1 VLLRTLQLMSPDWK
15 VGTTPLNRKKLD
27 PDSSPEAEFG
37 AALRE
42 ERERQGLTQEQ
53 LAARTGHS
61 SSHISA
67 VETARKKPTLQ
78 VARLVDKALGT
89 GDKFERKW
97 HKMNDAGLLEGFAQY
112 VSHESTAAEIRL
124 YEVGVIP
131 GLLQTPEYT
140 RAVTYAAIARGAITS
155 EQAEERIALI
165 EERQAS
171 LLRLP
176 LPQIFVVLDESCLR
190 RPVGEPEV
198 MKGQL
203 DRLLEFAEQPNTVLQ
218 IAPFTMGERRPLSL
232 PLYVLTMPDRSLMTY
247 AESAHRGQLE
257 RDITFVAP
265 LLTSYYQLQADALS
279 PAESVAMI
287 RKLRKELP

>member
-1 VLLRTLQLMSPDWK
+1 MLLRTLQLMSPDWK

-42 ERERQGLTQEQ
+42 ERERQGLTQDQ

-78 VARLVDKALGT
+78 VARLVDQALGT

-97 HKMNDAGLLEGFAQY
+97 HKMNRGGLLEGSPQY
-112 VSHESTAAEIRL
+112 ISHEAKAAEIRI

-131 GLLQTPEYT
+131 GLLQTPEYAKVLAES
-140 RAVTYAAIARGAITS
+140 AVKRGAITD
-155 EQAEERIALI
+155 EQAEARIALI
-165 EERQAS
+165 AERQAS
-171 LLRLP
+171 LVRLP
-176 LPQIFVVLDESCLR
+176 MPQIFVVLDESCLR
-190 RPVGEPEV
+190 RPVGGPAV
-198 MKGQL
+198 MKAQL
-203 DRLLEFAEQPNTVLQ
+203 DHLLEFAELPNTVLQ
-218 IAPFTMGERRPLSL
+218 IAPFTMGEHRPLSL
-232 PLYVLTMPDRSLMTY
+232 PLYVLTMPDRTLLSY
-247 AESAHRGQLE
+247 AESSHRGQVE
-257 RDITFVAP
+257 RDLTFVGP

-287 RKLRKELP
+287 RELRKDIS